1 MQNRLQYLVA
11 MSHHQDTY
19 HLDMVENHHCI
30 IAVEYGAVQSYDTIY
45 SIWI

>member
-30 IAVEYGAVQSYDTIY
+30 IAVLAVGLLLEY
-45 SIWI
+45 